1 MFEIQKKH
9 PNFVVIGA
17 PKSGTTSLYYY
28 LKQHPDVFLPTQ
40 KELHYF
46 SYEQLKANAKGP
58 GDELTLSTLCSS
70 ERQYLEHYSAVA
82 NQKAIGDISPSY
94 LYYATQDKIKA
105 TLGDVKIIVMLRNPI
120 DKAYS
125 QYMHM
130 IRDQC
135 EALTFYEALQ
145 QEQARRAQGWS
156 DIWRYAESSLYAD
169 KLAAFRSCF
178 GSHNVHVILFDD
190 FVSQPQKAIKETLI
204 FLGIDAD
211 IAINTKEIYNRT
223 GEVKSKVIAR
233 FLSRSNLFK
242 ELIKKCTPDAW
253 RIKLRLKIMD
263 ANTASKP
270 EIDLTVRNYLMDY
283 FKNDVAQ
290 LEDILGRKL
299 HWLDS
304 AVSQP
309 INGQDK

>member
-1 MFEIQKKH
+1 MSNKS

-46 SYEQLKANAKGP
+46 SYEPLKANAKGP
-58 GDELTLSTLCSS
+58 GDELTLSALCSS
-70 ERQYLEHYSAVA
+70 EAQYLAHYSAVA

-94 LYYATQDKIKA
+94 LYYATQEKIKT

-135 EALTFYEALQ
+135 ETLAFHDALQ
-145 QEQARRAQGWS
+145 QEQERRAQGWS

-169 KLAAFRSCF
+169 KLLGFRDCF
-178 GSHNVHVILFDD
+178 GTTNVHIILFDD
-190 FVSQPQKAIKETLI
+190 FTAEPQRVIKETLT

-211 IAINTKEIYNRT
+211 VPINTKEIYNRT

-233 FLSRSNLFK
+233 FLSRPNIFK
-242 ELIKKCTPDAW
+242 ELIKKCTPNAW
-253 RIKLRLKIMD
+253 RIKLRLKIMNK
-263 ANTASKP
+263 NTASKP
-270 EIDLTVRNYLMDY
+270 EIDLTAHNYLKSY
-283 FKNDVAQ
+283 FKNDVAK
-290 LEDILGRKL
+290 LENILGRKL
-299 HWLDS
+299 NWLDDGDRPTTNS
-304 AVSQP
+304 KS
-309 INGQDK
+309 K